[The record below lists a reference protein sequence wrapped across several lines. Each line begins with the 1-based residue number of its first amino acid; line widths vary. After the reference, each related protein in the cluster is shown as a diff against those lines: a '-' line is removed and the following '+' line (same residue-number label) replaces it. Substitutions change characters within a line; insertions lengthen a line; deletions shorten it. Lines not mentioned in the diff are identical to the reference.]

1 MTEGPL
7 YREITAQQF
16 LQERTMRFAPDS
28 PEVTGIRFG
37 IPISHE
43 GTEPLVLPSPWPDPD
58 WQSKLGPISQVMPL
72 DFEAYAGIVLP
83 WIAYRGRERYE
94 VDGTA
99 DAYRFFG
106 LTAPEPLTLDS
117 LYADF
122 GILELQSHLPA
133 LARTVFDRFAGTA
146 KTIFVKWASYVAN
159 EATYWA
165 IERELFLVLENPFA
179 EIPQIGPLQAGGL
192 YAIFPR
198 GCGWYI
204 HHSSDTPILYVA
216 GSADLV
222 AALLQVL
229 KDRVVRLALT
239 DKYYS

>member
-1 MTEGPL
+1 MTEAPL

-16 LQERTMRFAPDS
+16 LRERTMRFAPDS
-28 PEVTGIRFG
+28 PEVTDTRFVS
-37 IPISHE
+37 IPHD

-83 WIAYRGRERYE
+83 WIAYRGRRRYE

-99 DAYRFFG
+99 DAYRSFG
-106 LTAPEPLTLDS
+106 LAVPEPLTLDS

-122 GILELQSHLPA
+122 GILERHSHLPA
-133 LARTVFDRFAGTA
+133 LARTVFDRFAGTG
-146 KTIFVKWASYVAN
+146 KTIFVKWASYVSN

-165 IERELFLVLENPFA
+165 IERESFLELENPFA
-179 EIPQIGPLQAGGL
+179 AIPHVGGL

-198 GCGWYI
+198 GGGWYI
-204 HHSSDTPILYVA
+204 HHPSDTPILYVA

-229 KDRVVRLALT
+229 DDRVVRLALT
-239 DKYYS
+239 DKYHA